1 MTPSVPSPA
10 STSAAPAAPALAVR
24 DLAVHAGPVEIAAH
38 VNLTLYPGRMLALV
52 GESGCGK
59 SLTAAALGDLLP
71 PGLTATAAQPSTLRA
86 GPRGLAYV
94 FQDPG
99 VHLNPVLTVGT
110 QLAEALAAA
119 AVPRRQHR
127 DRLLDLLARVGLP
140 DPPRVAASYPH
151 QLSGG
156 MQQRVM
162 IAMALALSPRAL
174 VADEPTTAL
183 DVTVQAKI
191 LQLLRHLQLVEN
203 LAVLLITHNLG
214 VVAQVADD
222 MAVMYAGR
230 IVEQGPVPD
239 VLRHPAHPYVRA
251 LLRALPTLHG
261 ADTAAPLH
269 EIPGRVPPPGARP
282 PGCPFAPRCVA
293 AQPDCSL
300 AELSLRPLSPLS
312 PDRSTACLHPLA

>member
-1 MTPSVPSPA
+1 MHASA
-10 STSAAPAAPALAVR
+10 STPTLPDPVLEVR
-24 DLAVHAGPVEIAAH
+24 DLAVYAGEAEIAAH
-38 VNLTLYPGRMLALV
+38 VSLTLRPGRMTALV

-71 PGLTATAAQPSTLRA
+71 PGLTSTAATPSALRA
-86 GPRGLAYV
+86 GPHGLAYV

-99 VHLNPVLTVGT
+99 VHLNPVLSIRA
-110 QLAEALAAA
+110 QIAEALAVAG
-119 AVPRRQHR
+119 VPRGERKAR
-127 DRLLDLLARVGLP
+127 ILDLLERVGLP

-156 MQQRVM
+156 MQQRAM
-162 IAMALALSPRAL
+162 IAMALALSPRVL

-183 DVTVQAKI
+183 DVTVQARI
-191 LQLLRHLQLVEN
+191 LDLLRHLQHTEN

-230 IVEQGPVPD
+230 IVEQGPVPL
-239 VLRHPAHPYVRA
+239 VLRHASHPYVHA

-261 ADTAAPLH
+261 TDPNALLH
-269 EIPGRVPPPGARP
+269 EIPGRVPPPGSRP
-282 PGCPFAPRCVA
+282 PGCRFAPRCPNATPECSA
-293 AQPDCSL
+293 AEP
-300 AELSLRPLSPLS
+300 PLSAVHADAVPPHLA
-312 PDRSTACLHPLA
+312 ACLHPMP